1 MTRFEQDPSAL
12 PPAVEEGDEA
22 QDSLFERWLAQSNTY
37 QRRLRTSAPPTIPP
51 LGDDLADSWF
61 K

>member
-1 MTRFEQDPSAL
+1 MTRFEQDPSIL
-12 PPAVEEGDEA
+12 PPTVEEEEEP
-22 QDSLFERWLAQSNTY
+22 QDTLLERWLARSNTS
-37 QRRLRTSAPPTIPP
+37 RPRLRASAPPTIPP